1 MGTGTWKRV
10 WPRSVPVH
18 DPVTREG
25 GGGPGVHENPMLNSK
40 IPCSLPKIPRT
51 PRNSLIG
58 RGRHDKKTESR
69 QDDDTDDDDDVAL
82 RHSLPIFS
90 GRLGVL
96 HLSLSRDSSSLLL
109 SSICCDPTHVFFPFH
124 SWPVSPIAR
133 RNNKVKQSVR
143 QRQVPSINTHRCPR
157 GPLHSVC
164 PSVEHRECA
173 SRNRKP
179 RRLCCPRSIVLSAQ
193 SPNSRESVSVAAE
206 TAAAAAAC
214 SPRGDRGKDVSVS
227 AGWKLPGTLLGSPLC
242 SGPCPPLS
250 PPESRPRPPGHSTM
264 SHGQVPPPLSSAN
277 MFYGGGLGV
286 GPDMSMQ
293 QVGTPLPLPNPQQ
306 FRGGPSFA
314 SLFFVPPPR
323 GVFLFSSLS
332 CRIAPVAT
340 PASRLNE
347 A

>member
-1 MGTGTWKRV
+1 
-10 WPRSVPVH
+10 
-18 DPVTREG
+18 
-25 GGGPGVHENPMLNSK
+25 MLNSK

-69 QDDDTDDDDDVAL
+69 QDDDTDDDDEVAL

-96 HLSLSRDSSSLLL
+96 HLSLPWDCSSLLL

-206 TAAAAAAC
+206 TAAAAAAAC
-214 SPRGDRGKDVSVS
+214 SPRGDRGKDVSVSVS

-250 PPESRPRPPGHSTM
+250 PPESRPRLLGRSTM
-264 SHGQVPPPLSSAN
+264 SHGQVPPSLSSAS

-293 QVGTPLPLPNPQQ
+293 QVGTPPLSNPQQ
-306 FRGGPSFA
+306 FVAVPLLPLYFLYLLLGESF
-314 SLFFVPPPR
+314 FFR
-323 GVFLFSSLS
+323 R
-332 CRIAPVAT
+332 CPVAL
-340 PASRLNE
+340 PRSRRPRPD
-347 A
+347 